1 MSSGKINEIE
11 ENLNQLRLERV
22 VFDRNT
28 EKSSVNNQQNISS
41 LDAYNKSL
49 HCKSVENSFLNVV
62 IDGRYSFISKR
73 RLQNELK
80 QFNISSA
87 AGISAHLK
95 EDNLFEW
102 EASIQGPPG
111 TPYEGGTFILDLIFP
126 ASYPFKPPMVTF
138 KTKIYHCNINSDGYI
153 SLDLLSYKWAPCL
166 TLEKILLSIQSFFT
180 DCNPNDCL
188 VPEIAA
194 QYVNDREEHDRVCR
208 EWTMK
213 YATEKAHF

>member
-22 VFDRNT
+22 DFDRNT

-111 TPYEGGTFILDLIFP
+111 TPYEGGTFILDFSFP
-126 ASYPFKPPMVTF
+126 SRYPFRPPKVTF

-153 SLDLLSYKWAPCL
+153 SLNILGSQWVSSS
-166 TLEKILLSIQSFFT
+166 TIEKIFLSIQSFFN
-180 DCNPNDCL
+180 DCNPDDCL

-194 QYVNDREEHDRVCR
+194 KYVNDRKEHDRVCR
-208 EWTMK
+208 KWTKK
-213 YATEKAHF
+213 YATKEADF

>member
-102 EASIQGPPG
+102 
-111 TPYEGGTFILDLIFP
+111 
-126 ASYPFKPPMVTF
+126 
-138 KTKIYHCNINSDGYI
+138 
-153 SLDLLSYKWAPCL
+153 
-166 TLEKILLSIQSFFT
+166 
-180 DCNPNDCL
+180 
-188 VPEIAA
+188 
-194 QYVNDREEHDRVCR
+194 
-208 EWTMK
+208 
-213 YATEKAHF
+213 